1 MKELLVVVDMQKD
14 FIDGS
19 LGTREAAGIV
29 SAVVDKVRRAAA
41 EGREIVFTRDTHGGD
56 YENTR
61 EGRYLPVPH
70 CRRDTPGWDIHPD
83 LAPYATEIFDKPGF
97 GSPALVDYIKAGGYS
112 RVEFVGLCTDICV
125 VTNALMVKGALP
137 ELDVAVDPACCA
149 GVTPESHEA
158 ALLTMKMCQI
168 NV

>member
-1 MKELLVVVDMQKD
+1 MILSTAAWAPGKPPGLSA
-14 FIDGS
+14 GS
-19 LGTREAAGIV
+19 WKRSERPGPKGGKSSLPG
-29 SAVVDKVRRAAA
+29 
-41 EGREIVFTRDTHGGD
+41 THGAD
-56 YENTR
+56 YSASR

-70 CRRDTPGWDIHPD
+70 CRQGTPGWELHPD
-83 LAPYATEIFDKPGF
+83 LAPFADKIFDKPGF
-97 GSPALVDYIKAGGYS
+97 GSTGLVEYIRAGGYG

-137 ELDVAVDPACCA
+137 ELDVAVDAACCA

-168 NV
+168 DV